1 MILNHNIKELFSF
14 PFPLTSK
21 KTKKLLQ
28 MKKGILLT
36 CMMGAA
42 ILLSSAAFAQKD
54 KKQAAPAP
62 APQPVVIVAP
72 PAPMFT
78 NRMDTISYILGA
90 DIAKSFIKNEM
101 KVNQEK
107 LFKGFSDGMNKKDTM
122 FTEAQIT
129 VIMKTYQEEMMK
141 VIQDKADAAA
151 KVAADAAKV
160 FFAQNKTK
168 EGVVELPDGIQ
179 YKIMKEGTGAF
190 PLETDKVTVHYKGT
204 LLDGTVFDS
213 SIDRGEPVTF
223 PLNQVIKGWTEGM
236 QKCKLGGKIQL
247 FIPSEL
253 GYGDKATGP
262 IPANSA
268 LVFEV
273 ELLKI
278 EAAAPE
284 VAPATVTKAAPAK
297 TATKTTT
304 KTATKT
310 AAKPAAAKTAVKP
323 ATKPVVK

>member
-1 MILNHNIKELFSF
+1 
-14 PFPLTSK
+14 
-21 KTKKLLQ
+21 

-36 CMMGAA
+36 CMMSVAL
-42 ILLSSAAFAQKD
+42 LLSSTTFAQKD
-54 KKQAAPAP
+54 KKQPAP
-62 APQPVVIVAP
+62 APVAPPVAVVAP
-72 PAPMFT
+72 PAPTFT

-101 KVNQEK
+101 KVNQERM
-107 LFKGFSDGMNKKDTM
+107 FKGFSDGMAKKDTL
-122 FTEAQIT
+122 FTEAQVT
-129 VIMKTYQEEMMK
+129 EIMKSYQEEMMK
-141 VIQDKADAAA
+141 VIQAKADAAA
-151 KVAADAAKV
+151 KIASETAKA
-160 FFAQNKTK
+160 FFAANKTK
-168 EGVVELPDGIQ
+168 PGIIELPSGIQ

-253 GYGDKATGP
+253 AYGDKATGP
-262 IPANSA
+262 IPGGSA
-268 LVFEV
+268 LIFEV

-278 EAAAPE
+278 EAAAPAVE
-284 VAPATVTKAAPAK
+284 PAADTKAAPAK
-297 TATKTTT
+297 KAP
-304 KTATKT
+304 AKT
-310 AAKPAAAKTAVKP
+310 AAKPATTTTKPAVKP
-323 ATKPVVK
+323 VATKPVAKPAVKK

>member
-1 MILNHNIKELFSF
+1 
-14 PFPLTSK
+14 
-21 KTKKLLQ
+21 

-42 ILLSSAAFAQKD
+42 ILMSSTTFAQKD
-54 KKQAAPAP
+54 KKQPAP
-62 APQPVVIVAP
+62 APVVTPTVAVVAP
-72 PAPMFT
+72 PAPKFT

-101 KVNQEK
+101 KVNQERM
-107 LFKGFSDGMNKKDTM
+107 FKGFSDGMAKKDTL
-122 FTEAQIT
+122 FTEAQVT
-129 VIMKTYQEEMMK
+129 EIMKTYQEEMMK
-141 VIQDKADAAA
+141 VIQAKADAAA
-151 KVAADAAKV
+151 KVASETAKA
-160 FFAQNKTK
+160 FFTANKTK
-168 EGVVELPDGIQ
+168 PGIIELPSGIQ

-253 GYGDKATGP
+253 AYGDKATGP
-262 IPANSA
+262 IPGSSA
-268 LVFEV
+268 LIFEV

-284 VAPATVTKAAPAK
+284 VAPTNANEKATPAK
-297 TATKTTT
+297 KA
-304 KTATKT
+304 
-310 AAKPAAAKTAVKP
+310 PAKTAVKP
-323 ATKPVVK
+323 AATTTAKPTVKTVATKPVVKPAVKK

>member
-1 MILNHNIKELFSF
+1 
-14 PFPLTSK
+14 
-21 KTKKLLQ
+21 

-42 ILLSSAAFAQKD
+42 IILSSTAFAQKK
-54 KKQAAPAP
+54 KKQAVPALTP
-62 APQPVVIVAP
+62 EPVVVVAP

-107 LFKGFSDGMNKKDTM
+107 MFKGFTDGMNKKDTL
-122 FTEAQIT
+122 FTETQIT
-129 VIMKTYQEEMMK
+129 GIMKAYQEEMMK
-141 VIQDKADAAA
+141 VMQEKADAAA
-151 KVAADAAKV
+151 KIAAEAAKA

-168 EGVVELPDGIQ
+168 EGIIELPDGIQ

-190 PLETDKVTVHYKGT
+190 PAVTDTVTVHYKGT

-213 SIDRGEPVTF
+213 SIERGEPVTF

-253 GYGDKATGP
+253 AYGEKATGP
-262 IPANSA
+262 IPANST
-268 LVFEV
+268 LIFEI

-278 EAAAPE
+278 AAAAPE
-284 VAPATVTKAAPAK
+284 VAPTTEKKAAPAK

-304 KTATKT
+304 KTT
-310 AAKPAAAKTAVKP
+310 AKPAAAKTAVKP

>member
-1 MILNHNIKELFSF
+1 
-14 PFPLTSK
+14 
-21 KTKKLLQ
+21 

-36 CMMGAA
+36 CMLGVA
-42 ILLSSAAFAQKD
+42 ILITSTTFAQKD
-54 KKQAAPAP
+54 KKQPAP
-62 APQPVVIVAP
+62 APVVTPTVAVIAP
-72 PAPMFT
+72 PAPRFT

-101 KVNQEK
+101 KVNQERM
-107 LFKGFSDGMNKKDTM
+107 FKGFSDGMAKKDTL
-122 FTEAQIT
+122 FTEAQVT
-129 VIMKTYQEEMMK
+129 EIMKTYQEEMMK
-141 VIQDKADAAA
+141 VIQTKADAAA
-151 KVAADAAKV
+151 KIASETAKA

-168 EGVVELPDGIQ
+168 SGIIELPSGIQ

-190 PLETDKVTVHYKGT
+190 PLVTDKVTVHYKGT

-253 GYGDKATGP
+253 AYGDKATGP
-262 IPANSA
+262 IPGGSA
-268 LVFEV
+268 LIFEV

-284 VAPATVTKAAPAK
+284 VAPAADTKTAPAK
-297 TATKTTT
+297 KAPTKTTT
-304 KTATKT
+304 KTVTTTTTKP
-310 AAKPAAAKTAVKP
+310 AAKP
-323 ATKPVVK
+323 

>member
-14 PFPLTSK
+14 PFPFTSK
-21 KTKKLLQ
+21 KTNKLSQ

-42 ILLSSAAFAQKD
+42 IILSSTAFAQKK
-54 KKQAAPAP
+54 KKQAVPALTP
-62 APQPVVIVAP
+62 EPVVVVAP

-107 LFKGFSDGMNKKDTM
+107 MFKGFTDGMNKKDTL
-122 FTEAQIT
+122 FTETQIT
-129 VIMKTYQEEMMK
+129 GIMKAYQEEMMK
-141 VIQDKADAAA
+141 VMQEKADAAA
-151 KVAADAAKV
+151 KIAAETAKA

-168 EGVVELPDGIQ
+168 EGIIELPDGIQ

-190 PLETDKVTVHYKGT
+190 PAVTDTVTVHYKGT

-253 GYGDKATGP
+253 AYGDKATGP
-262 IPANSA
+262 IPANST
-268 LVFEV
+268 LIFEI

-278 EAAAPE
+278 AAAAPE
-284 VAPATVTKAAPAK
+284 VAPATEKKAAPAK

-304 KTATKT
+304 KTTP
-310 AAKPAAAKTAVKP
+310 KPAAAKTAVKP

>member
-1 MILNHNIKELFSF
+1 
-14 PFPLTSK
+14 
-21 KTKKLLQ
+21 

-42 ILLSSAAFAQKD
+42 IILSSTAFAQR
-54 KKQAAPAP
+54 KKKEVAPAP
-62 APQPVVIVAP
+62 APQPVVVVAP
-72 PAPMFT
+72 PAPMFS

-90 DIAKSFIKNEM
+90 DIAKSFTKNEM

-107 LFKGFSDGMNKKDTM
+107 LFKGFSDGMDKKDTL

-129 VIMKTYQEEMMK
+129 VIMKTYQEEMTK
-141 VIQDKADAAA
+141 VMQDKADAAA
-151 KVAADAAKV
+151 KIAAEAAKA

-168 EGVVELPDGIQ
+168 EGVIELPDGIQ
-179 YKIMKEGTGAF
+179 YKIIKEGTGAS
-190 PLETDKVTVHYKGT
+190 PAVTDTVTVHYKGT

-223 PLNQVIKGWTEGM
+223 PLNQVIPGWTEGM

-253 GYGDKATGP
+253 AYGDKATGP

-268 LVFEV
+268 LIFEV

-278 EAAAPE
+278 AAAAPE

-297 TATKTTT
+297 TAAKTTK
-304 KTATKT
+304 KTT
-310 AAKPAAAKTAVKP
+310 AKPAAAKTAVKT